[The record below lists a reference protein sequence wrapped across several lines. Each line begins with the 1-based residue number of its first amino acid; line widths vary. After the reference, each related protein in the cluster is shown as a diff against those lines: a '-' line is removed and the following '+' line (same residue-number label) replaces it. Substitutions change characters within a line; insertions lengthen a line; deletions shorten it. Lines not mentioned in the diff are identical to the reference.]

1 MMITWD
7 FHEHLF
13 FILVY
18 FSLAHESGFF
28 WVGTEAGKTLG
39 VKEEKL
45 GKGWKKESSVH
56 GSRESSE
63 SHEVAF
69 APFLEL
75 KVKRKKL
82 CLFLIFIQKKKKRRV
97 QENGQFPKFQFVP
110 CPSLPASP

>member
-28 WVGTEAGKTLG
+28 WVGTEAGKALG

-63 SHEVAF
+63 SH
-69 APFLEL
+69 
-75 KVKRKKL
+75 
-82 CLFLIFIQKKKKRRV
+82 
-97 QENGQFPKFQFVP
+97 
-110 CPSLPASP
+110 